1 MAKERSHMRKKI
13 LIIDDTKADVDLI
26 KNELAKTG
34 AVIHVGMTGQDGLK
48 KARKLRPDLVLLD
61 LILPDID
68 GFDVCEEIKKDK
80 ALAGTKIII
89 ISVKG
94 DVEKVGKVLQIK
106 ADDYIVKTL
115 VGEIPDD
122 LISKVKAQLGMR

>member
-1 MAKERSHMRKKI
+1 MRKKV
-13 LIIDDTKADVDLI
+13 LLIDDNEQDVVMLQGHL
-26 KNELAKTG
+26 KGLGLQVYSSTSGE
-34 AVIHVGMTGQDGLK
+34 DGLK
-48 KARKLRPDLVLLD
+48 MVRRLKPDLVLLD

-68 GFDVCEEIKKDK
+68 GFDVCEEIKKDASLRK
-80 ALAGTKIII
+80 TKVVI

-94 DVEKVGKVLQIK
+94 DVEKVGKVLHVG

-122 LISKVKAQLGMR
+122 LDDKLKLHLGMK

>member
-1 MAKERSHMRKKI
+1 MRKKI

-26 KNELAKTG
+26 KTELAKTG
-34 AVIHVGMTGQDGLK
+34 SVIHVSMTGQDGLK
-48 KARKLRPDLVLLD
+48 KARKIRPDLVLLD

-80 ALAGTKIII
+80 NLANTKIII
-89 ISVKG
+89 VSVKG

-122 LISKVKAQLGMR
+122 LISKVKAQLGIH